1 METAETTKKT
11 RCYRQFCGV
20 AKALDVVGERWTLL
34 IVRDLLLGPWRFKDL
49 LERLPGIPTNLL
61 AARMREMLASGL
73 VRLRKLP
80 APASGAVYELTDVGR
95 ELEPVCLALGKF
107 GQRFMTAPAPDEKL
121 DIGWALLSLKR
132 RFQGGACSITL
143 QVGAEAFQIRASST
157 YVDVRAGTPYEL
169 ELQASL
175 TPDSLRQLLFR
186 DTSAQVL
193 EDAGRLFVAG
203 PRYEWRRFL
212 ACFNLRD

>member
-1 METAETTKKT
+1 MQTIETTRKT

-20 AKALDVVGERWTLL
+20 AKALDVIGERWTLL

-61 AARMREMLASGL
+61 SLRMRELQQQGI
-73 VRLRKLP
+73 VRLRKLS
-80 APASGAVYELTDVGR
+80 APASGAVYELTEVGR

-107 GQRFMTAPAPDEKL
+107 GQRWLSAPAPDEKL

-143 QVGAEAFQIRASST
+143 QVGAEAFQIRASAA
-157 YVDVRAGTPYEL
+157 YVDVRAGTPYET
-169 ELQASL
+169 ELQVAL
-175 TPDSLRQLLFR
+175 APDSLRQLLFR
-186 DTSAQVL
+186 DASAAVL
-193 EDAGRLFVAG
+193 ENAGRLFVAG
-203 PRYEWRRFL
+203 PRYEWNRFL
-212 ACFNLRD
+212 ACFNLRG